1 MSPLRRGRA
10 LLALPLAR
18 TSALLGIN
26 TLVAGG
32 LGFLFWAIA
41 ARSLPAAEVG
51 RASAYTAGI
60 GLLVALAALGLPET
74 LIRHL
79 PHSRTPRLLVGR
91 MASLSIAVGVLAGAA
106 FLAVPAAG
114 AVPLPL
120 GLPIA
125 IGITVALLLLGL
137 ANATLLAER
146 RAPAIVAGSLAT
158 GVAKCAAL
166 LFAVNAT
173 GAVTAYGVG
182 ALVGVGV
189 AATVAYRGLPRRA
202 VGSDGVRLPLR
213 GYALSNWAGGAA
225 SLLPLALAPSLLLER
240 GGPEAAA
247 YAAIPLLLLTF
258 LTLPPAVVARTL
270 FAEASRHP
278 ERTGHLAR
286 RGLVLAGAG
295 SLCALAGAILFA
307 PLVLSAFGTAYAAEG
322 APLLVLLAVA
332 SLVAVP
338 NYFIDV
344 VFNVRRD
351 TTGFAVVNIAG
362 SAAVAAAL
370 LLLARDPISLGVAW
384 IVGQTGYLA
393 IAVAALLY
401 RRRFPHG

>member
-32 LGFLFWAIA
+32 LGFVFWTIA
-41 ARSLPAAEVG
+41 ARTLPAAEVG

-79 PHSRTPRLLVGR
+79 PHSRTPRALVGR
-91 MASLSIAVGVLAGAA
+91 MAALSGGVGALAGAA
-106 FLAVPAAG
+106 FLAVPASG
-114 AVPLPL
+114 AVSLPL
-120 GLPIA
+120 GLPVA
-125 IGITVALLLLGL
+125 IGITVSLLLLGL

-146 RAPAIVAGSLAT
+146 RAPAILAGSLAT
-158 GVAKCAAL
+158 GIAKGLAL
-166 LFAVNAT
+166 LLALDAA
-173 GAVTAYGVG
+173 GAVAAYGIG
-182 ALVGVGV
+182 ALAGV
-189 AATVAYRGLPRRA
+189 AVAGTVAYRGLPRQA
-202 VGSDGVRLPLR
+202 VTGDGTDVALR
-213 GYALSNWAGGAA
+213 GYALANWVSGAA

-240 GGPEAAA
+240 AGAEAAA

-278 ERTGHLAR
+278 ERTGTLAR
-286 RGLVLAGAG
+286 RGLALATAG
-295 SLCALAGAILFA
+295 SLCALAGTVTFA
-307 PLVLSAFGTAYAAEG
+307 SLVLSLFGEAYAAQG

-338 NYFIDV
+338 NYFIDAV
-344 VFNVRRD
+344 LNVRRD
-351 TTGFAVVNIAG
+351 TAAYAFVNVAG
-362 SAAVAAAL
+362 SGAVALAVI
-370 LLLARDPISLGVAW
+370 LLARDPLSLGVAW
-384 IVGQTGYLA
+384 IAGQAAYLV
-393 IAVAALLY
+393 IAGSTLLY
-401 RRRFPHG
+401 RRRFPHA

>member
-1 MSPLRRGRA
+1 MSPLRHGRA

-26 TLVAGG
+26 TLTAGG
-32 LGFLFWAIA
+32 LGFLFWTIA

-79 PHSRTPRLLVGR
+79 PHSRTPRALVGR
-91 MASLSIAVGVLAGAA
+91 MAALSAGVGALAGVA
-106 FLAVPAAG
+106 FLAVPAAA

-120 GLPIA
+120 GLPVA
-125 IGITVALLLLGL
+125 IGITVSLLLLGL

-146 RAPAIVAGSLAT
+146 RAPVIVAGSLAT
-158 GVAKCAAL
+158 GIAKCAAL
-166 LFAVNAT
+166 LFALDAS
-173 GAVTAYGVG
+173 GAVAAYGVG
-182 ALVGVGV
+182 ALAGV
-189 AATVAYRGLPRRA
+189 AVAAAVAYRGLPRRA
-202 VGSDGVRLPLR
+202 EGADGDGLPLR

-278 ERTGHLAR
+278 ERTGPLAR
-286 RGLVLAGAG
+286 RGLVLAAAG
-295 SLCALAGAILFA
+295 SLCALAGAALFA
-307 PLVLSAFGTAYAAEG
+307 PLVLSVFGEAYAAQG

-344 VFNVRRD
+344 VLNVRRD
-351 TTGFAVVNIAG
+351 TAGYAVVNIAG
-362 SAAVAAAL
+362 SGAL
-370 LLLARDPISLGVAW
+370 ALALVLLARDPLSLGVAW
-384 IVGQTGYLA
+384 IAGQAAYLA

-401 RRRFPHG
+401 RRRFPHA